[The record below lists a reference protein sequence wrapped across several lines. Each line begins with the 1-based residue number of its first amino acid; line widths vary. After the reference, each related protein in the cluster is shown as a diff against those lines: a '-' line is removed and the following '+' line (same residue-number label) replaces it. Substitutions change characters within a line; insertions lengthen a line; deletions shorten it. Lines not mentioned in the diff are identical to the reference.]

1 MKEEILK
8 KLLDYLQ
15 NTVVFAQSQIPE
27 VLQQIIDY
35 NKIKLFWFVFIE
47 ISTLVVACFIFRY
60 FLKLIKIE
68 DADENG
74 YHKWRT
80 DSQDILMF
88 LSGFMSIFLGISFI
102 VFLLID
108 VTNLFQIYYAPKV
121 FLIEYIKTI
130 L

>member
-47 ISTLVVACFIFRY
+47 ISMLGFAFFIFKY
-60 FLKLIKIE
+60 WLKLVRFE
-68 DADENG
+68 DEDENG
-74 YHKWRT
+74 DRKYRT
-80 DSQDILMF
+80 SSQEGFMYA
-88 LSGFMSIFLGISFI
+88 SGFVSISLGLIFFIFLLTDI
-102 VFLLID
+102 
-108 VTNLFQIYYAPKV
+108 TNLFQIYYAPKV